1 MDNELIKLV
10 GQMLSL
16 IDRKVNETNRHN
28 DAVKRVTRAL
38 TSLTGKTEFD
48 IIELDPNDPL
58 SSVIES
64 NLAMLDKLNEE
75 PGLNEFELKTL
86 SIIRAFINDTAS
98 IILDNNI
105 KGLVA
110 NDRIVDAKKKRGSLV
125 IDKETEADILH
136 KTHTEY
142 EEWFSENFSSIKTP
156 EPKKKK
162 IEPTTIAEPYV
173 RIDWYDDVRESYM
186 ITATGKLYQYL
197 KFRTCMVPLR
207 TVSATGEF
215 VVNLTHRRKVYL
227 SHLVWEAYHPE
238 FRNMEYSLTYKD
250 GNCRNCNLKNLVLAT
265 NNEMDLK

>member
-16 IDRKVNETNRHN
+16 IDRKVNETSRHN
-28 DAVKRVTRAL
+28 DAVKRVTKAL

-86 SIIRAFINDTAS
+86 AIIRAFINDTVR

-110 NDRIVDAKKKRGSLV
+110 NDRIVDAKKSSGSLV
-125 IDKETEADILH
+125 IDKATEADILH

-142 EEWFSENFSSIKTP
+142 EEWFSENFGSIKTQ
-156 EPKKKK
+156 ELKKK
-162 IEPTTIAEPYV
+162 IELATITEPYV
-173 RIDWYDDVRESYM
+173 RIDWYDDVRESFM
-186 ITATGKLYQYL
+186 ITSTGKLYQYL
-197 KFRTCMVPLR
+197 KFKTCMVPVR
-207 TVSATGEF
+207 SVSATGEL
-215 VVNLTHRRKVYL
+215 VVNLTHRHKEYL
-227 SHLVWEAYHPE
+227 SHLVWEAYHPK
-238 FRNMEYSLTYKD
+238 FRNMEYSLSYKD
-250 GNCRNCNLKNLVLAT
+250 GNCRNCNLQNLVLAT
-265 NNEMDLK
+265 NHEMDLK